1 VNTWDLGNNEEH
13 QRLRDLLGSYT
24 LGHLGEA
31 DEAMVRA
38 HLDGCAACRAD
49 LEEIAPLG
57 AMLDLVDARH
67 FDLPALPP
75 GDLGAAIR
83 DQVAGERE
91 QLESDEVAL
100 ARARARRRT
109 AWRAGLGAAAA
120 IVVLVALEGGV
131 LIGRSTAPGST
142 APTPPPA
149 TVTVTEAPPSVTL
162 EPVTLSGSTSRIKIA
177 TSGLVAHTWG
187 VELRM
192 SGKGFAKGDVFE
204 AAFRDKATG
213 EFVTAGA
220 FIGTGR
226 NEMTCNLQS
235 ALMRAE
241 ATEVVV
247 MDADGEIVLTAP
259 L

>member
-1 VNTWDLGNNEEH
+1 MG
-13 QRLRDLLGSYT
+13 
-24 LGHLGEA
+24 
-31 DEAMVRA
+31 A

-49 LEEIAPLG
+49 LEDIAPLG

-83 DQVAGERE
+83 EQVAGERE
-91 QLESDEVAL
+91 QQESDDLAL
-100 ARARARRRT
+100 ARVRARRRT

-120 IVVLVALEGGV
+120 IVVVLALEGGV
-131 LIGRSTAPGST
+131 LIGRSTSPGAT
-142 APTPPPA
+142 APAPPPA

-162 EPVTLSGSTSRIKIA
+162 EPVALSSSTSRIKIA

-204 AAFRDKATG
+204 AAFRDGASG
-213 EFVTAGA
+213 ELVTAGA

-247 MDADGEIVLTAP
+247 MDANGEIVLTAP